1 MNRSIGKAASVRTWV
16 RNSKRALLYRDRVPE
31 RLRRN
36 HRALPAGEE
45 RLVKVLTDAGLV
57 DVEIDGVHELMWFG
71 DDADAAYRF
80 VTGQGFTEFLL
91 RGLDPGDRE
100 RALAD
105 LRASIDA
112 HETDDG
118 VLYPSAAW
126 IATARASA
134 PQRATRGE
142 PTGPER

>member
-1 MNRSIGKAASVRTWV
+1 VLLVWQAPEENHWFRDFTT
-16 RNSKRALLYRDRVPE
+16 ALLLGRPRPTPPPGAPGPFSLADP
-31 RLRRN
+31 
-36 HRALPAGEE
+36 E

-134 PQRATRGE
+134 PQRATRGDH
-142 PTGPER
+142 PR